1 MNDPSNPLSPA
12 GGSISAGPG
21 QGDQPGE
28 PLVGAG
34 LEGSPAS
41 TAAQASAEGSPSPRS
56 GAPGPRGAAAKGGET
71 GLAAVLALPGFRQLW
86 IGQIFAQ
93 LADKFYI
100 VLMVFLIAQY
110 WVTENPQAD
119 PALAEAA
126 AAIRMG
132 VENRAQIITL
142 LATGIYVA
150 NTIPAMLLGTVAGV
164 WADRWPKRAVMVSS
178 NALRAGLLLLAPLA
192 LLPGPQWLGLSW
204 GYWALVAM
212 TVLESVLTQFF
223 APAEQAAIPLLVPS
237 HQLLAAN
244 SLYQAT
250 SMGATIVGFALGDP
264 ILRLMHGLLQ
274 RLGFNGGEFVLLPLC
289 YGIAAVAIAAIAIE
303 EPVRPPRNVT
313 VWQEIGE
320 GIQVLRERPSVRSA
334 MLQLVL
340 LYSLLAALY
349 VLAISLAA
357 TIVGLGPTGFGT
369 LLAMSGLGLAIGAV
383 AMAQLG
389 DRFSRRLLGSSGL
402 GMIACC
408 LVLLGQARG
417 NLAVTLLLCGLLGV
431 GAALLAIPAQ
441 TTIQEDT
448 PEDQRG
454 RVFGL
459 QNNLINIA
467 LSLPLV
473 LAGAVVSRYGLLP
486 VLWALAAV
494 ALVAALSEQPW
505 RRC

>member
-1 MNDPSNPLSPA
+1 MSDPHNPLSP
-12 GGSISAGPG
+12 GGG
-21 QGDQPGE
+21 
-28 PLVGAG
+28 
-34 LEGSPAS
+34 
-41 TAAQASAEGSPSPRS
+41 TAAAGSGEGLTPTGSGGASPTPGSSADVHSPRGS
-56 GAPGPRGAAAKGGET
+56 AAKGVET
-71 GLAAVLALPGFRQLW
+71 GLASVLALPGFRQLW

-164 WADRWPKRAVMVSS
+164 WADRWPKRAVMVGS
-178 NALRAGLLLLAPLA
+178 NALRAALLLLAPLA

-204 GYWALVAM
+204 GYWALVVM
-212 TVLESVLTQFF
+212 TLFESVLTQFF

-264 ILRLMHGLLQ
+264 ILRLMHGLLE
-274 RLGFNGGEFVLLPLC
+274 RLGISGGEFVLLPLC
-289 YGIAAVAIAAIAIE
+289 YGMAAVAIAATAIE
-303 EPVRPPRNVT
+303 EPPKPPRSLS

-320 GIQVLRERPSVRSA
+320 GLQVLRERPSVRTA

-408 LVLLGQARG
+408 LVLLGQTRG
-417 NLAVTLLLCGLLGV
+417 NLTVTLVLCGLLGV

-486 VLWALAAV
+486 VLWALALV